1 MLNTASVQAVEK
13 ARFSQA
19 FVRPLY
25 NTYCFAN
32 IPGTILTLL
41 TGAGE
46 SALPIDVFGTLPQRY
61 QRLILFFIDGFGWH
75 FLQRYADRHPLLR
88 LALNEG
94 TVSLLT
100 SQFPSTT
107 AAHTTTI
114 HTGLEVGQ
122 SGIYEWTYYEPLVD
136 EVIAPLLFSYAGEF
150 TRDTLRQCGLPPS
163 AFYPQQT
170 LYERLGSHGVRSTI
184 FQHRSY
190 TPSTFS
196 TAVFRGARVYAF
208 DTLAQALDE
217 LREQLLS
224 EHADETTPA
233 YYLLYFDGIDTTG
246 HRFGPDSPEFEEAIT
261 QFWSLVET
269 HFYRPLHDKLSE
281 TLLMFTAD
289 HGMVPVRP
297 ETTFYL
303 NVQLPELVPLLR
315 TTRQGRPLV
324 AAGSARD
331 MFLYVRD
338 EALDEALALLRQAL
352 AGRAEIYR
360 TQELITAHFFGRQAP
375 SEVFLKRVGNVVILP
390 YEGESV
396 WWFEKGRFEMRF
408 RGHHGGLTP
417 AEMQIPLLLLPL

>member
-1 MLNTASVQAVEK
+1 MLNTTSVQAVEK
-13 ARFSQA
+13 ARFSRA
-19 FVRPLY
+19 FTRPLY
-25 NTYCFAN
+25 ETYCFAN
-32 IPGTILTLL
+32 IPQTILTLL
-41 TGAGE
+41 TGEGK
-46 SALPIDVFGTLPQRY
+46 SALPNDVFGSLPRRY
-61 QRLILFFIDGFGWH
+61 QRVILFFVDGFGWH
-75 FLQRYADRHPLLR
+75 FLQRYAERFPLLR
-88 LALNEG
+88 LALDEG
-94 TVSLLT
+94 VISLLT

-122 SGIYEWTYYEPLVD
+122 SGVYEWTYYEPLVD

-150 TRDTLRQCGLPPS
+150 TPDTLRRSGLPPS

-170 LYERLGSHGVRSTI
+170 LYERLSASGVRSTI

-196 TAVFRGARVYAF
+196 NAVFRGASVHAF
-208 DTLAQALDE
+208 DTLPQALDE
-217 LREQLLS
+217 LREHLLAAS
-224 EHADETTPA
+224 ARGATPA
-233 YYLLYFDGIDTTG
+233 YYVLYFDQIDASG
-246 HRFGPDSPEFEEAIT
+246 HRFGPDSAEFEEAAR
-261 QFWSLVET
+261 QFWSALET
-269 HFYRPLHDKLSE
+269 HFYRPLRGQLAE
-281 TLLMFTAD
+281 TLLLLTAD
-289 HGMVPVRP
+289 HGMVAVHP

-303 NVQLPELVPLLR
+303 NLQLPEIVPLLR

-331 MFLYVRD
+331 MFLYVRE
-338 EALDEALALLRQAL
+338 EAVAEAIALLERAL
-352 AGRAEIYR
+352 AGRAEVYR
-360 TQELITAHFFGRQAP
+360 TQELIASHFFGRQAP
-375 SEVFLKRVGNVVILP
+375 SEVFLKRLGDIVVLP